1 MKFNWRKLKNI
12 VCWKEL
18 TRTAGHALCAG
29 WYRALKCVDWLPKVR
44 FSCAASLFLVNFHLS
59 TVPPAKPAHFHVAH
73 NIALPSKLNV
83 SSFEFK
89 LWIARF
95 AKWRSW
101 NSIVKNDFTFGSADF
116 LKKTIET
123 YQMKFIFCQILFGLL
138 RSTQREQIGDN
149 LSNCKI
155 LALRSL
161 ILVSTW
167 YQVSDEKIWDPS
179 FKLILISLF
188 SHQYARD
195 QMAELK
201 SQRELQHHGSNRRPQ
216 GDWEITNECKIVN
229 LLSIVFTNR

>member
-1 MKFNWRKLKNI
+1 MSNFEISHLKRSSMWSPQVVFLNSLIINSEKSEALEKHIDRSMKFNWRKLKNI

-123 YQMKFIFCQILFGLL
+123 YQMKFIFCQIL
-138 RSTQREQIGDN
+138 
-149 LSNCKI
+149 
-155 LALRSL
+155 LA
-161 ILVSTW
+161 
-167 YQVSDEKIWDPS
+167 
-179 FKLILISLF
+179 
-188 SHQYARD
+188 
-195 QMAELK
+195 
-201 SQRELQHHGSNRRPQ
+201 
-216 GDWEITNECKIVN
+216 
-229 LLSIVFTNR
+229 